1 MTGINPNTSSTTAG
15 RDAEGGKTGWPK
27 PATSSSLVTKGK
39 EGGRRGRQFANPP
52 PLSPKE
58 GDDDEDRDV
67 DLRNAHVNKHNQ
79 LAVSF

>member
-15 RDAEGGKTGWPK
+15 RDAEGGKTGWPN

-52 PLSPKE
+52 PLSPKKATMMKRE
-58 GDDDEDRDV
+58 M
-67 DLRNAHVNKHNQ
+67 LT
-79 LAVSF
+79 